1 MLYPVG
7 LHSVSLQRMFIVVL
21 GALTCFCITIPS
33 VRGGNLIVNGSF
45 ESPSAVPSGNIIEI
59 FAGSEPAG
67 FDWQVTK
74 GTVEVVHQGYVSPAG
89 QVFSGPAY
97 QGSHGSIS
105 TASLLERFR
114 KRSRLRR
121 ASCMP

>member
-1 MLYPVG
+1 MIYPVG
-7 LHSVSLQRMFIVVL
+7 AHSVSLQRMFIAVM
-21 GALTCFCITIPS
+21 GALTSFCVTIPS

-59 FAGSEPAG
+59 FSGSEPAG
-67 FDWQVTK
+67 FDWHVTS
-74 GTVEVVHQGYVSPAG
+74 GTVEVVHQGYDSPAG

-97 QGSHGSIS
+97 QGSQWLDLDGIS
-105 TASLLERFR
+105 AGAISQAF
-114 KRSRLRR
+114 